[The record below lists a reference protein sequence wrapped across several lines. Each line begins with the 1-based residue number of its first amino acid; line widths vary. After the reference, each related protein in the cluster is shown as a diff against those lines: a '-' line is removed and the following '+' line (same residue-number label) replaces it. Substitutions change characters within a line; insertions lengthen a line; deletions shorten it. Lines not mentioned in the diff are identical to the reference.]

1 MINPFPWQEECLAAW
16 LAAGGRGIAH
26 VATGAGKTVM
36 ALMAVK
42 ALEER
47 LRTELRVKVV
57 VPKVFLAAQWADA
70 IVKIYGAGRAEV
82 GICSGTVKE
91 SRRKFTVYVV
101 NTARLCA
108 ARHIAADF
116 AAGRAV
122 FLIGDECH
130 RLGSEEN
137 AHVFDFLHL
146 AGPDNY
152 FALGLS
158 ATPDCERYESVI
170 VPALGREIY
179 GYGIREAAAARVV
192 ADFAAHG
199 VGLTFTEAEA
209 DDYEELTEKL
219 SAVVRKLLK
228 KCPFL
233 RALSGNQFLACLNRL
248 AAQKDEI
255 GDLAS
260 AARFLMFRR
269 KEIVYLA
276 RARILCAV
284 ELARRQPVGSRV
296 IFFLERIEMAD
307 ELYAALLPV
316 YGGRICR
323 YHSEMSDEEKRRALE
338 TYRDGEALAL
348 VCCRALDEGLDIPDT
363 DAGVLVAATSAP
375 RQRIQRLGRL
385 LRRGGG
391 RAVKDIYYFYI
402 AGFVEE
408 TLLLPELPRGED
420 LFFDHTTGAIQN
432 PPYDALAA
440 GLRRKL
446 AARGVAPRLLE
457 EVERNLRLGAIRRD
471 YRERA
476 APEYR
481 AAEKS
486 ERNYWVTMRLLSGQA
501 DERELDLSELFT
513 HRRNDGGSEGV

>member
-36 ALMAVK
+36 ALMAVR

-47 LRTELRVKVV
+47 LRTDLRVKVV
-57 VPKVFLAAQWADA
+57 VPKVFLAAQWAEA
-70 IVKIYGAGRAEV
+70 IVKIYGAARAEV
-82 GICSGTVKE
+82 GICSGAVKE
-91 SRRKFTVYVV
+91 SSRKFTVYVV

-137 AHVFDFLHL
+137 AHVFDFLPL

-158 ATPDCERYESVI
+158 ATPDCERYENVI

-179 GYGIREAAAARVV
+179 GYDIREAAAARVV

-199 VGLTFTEAEA
+199 VGLAFTEAEA
-209 DDYEELTEKL
+209 GDYEELTEKL
-219 SAVVRKLLK
+219 RAITKKLLR

-233 RALSGNQFLACLNRL
+233 RALSGNKFLACLNRL
-248 AAQKDEI
+248 AAQKNEI
-255 GDLAS
+255 GSLAS
-260 AARFLMFRR
+260 AVRFLMFRR

-276 RARILCAV
+276 RTRVLCAV
-284 ELARRQPVGSRV
+284 ELAKRQPAGSRV

-323 YHSEMSDEEKRRALE
+323 YHSEMSDEEKRRALDA
-338 TYRDGEALAL
+338 YRDGEALAL
-348 VCCRALDEGLDIPDT
+348 VCCRWIFRTRTPGSSSPPPRRRASAYSGWAVCSAAAA
-363 DAGVLVAATSAP
+363 AGRSRIFTIFISRNPWRSAYCCRNCRGARTCFSITGP
-375 RQRIQRLGRL
+375 APSKIRLMTRWPPGC
-385 LRRGGG
+385 GGNW
-391 RAVKDIYYFYI
+391 
-402 AGFVEE
+402 
-408 TLLLPELPRGED
+408 P
-420 LFFDHTTGAIQN
+420 
-432 PPYDALAA
+432 LAA
-440 GLRRKL
+440 
-446 AARGVAPRLLE
+446 
-457 EVERNLRLGAIRRD
+457 
-471 YRERA
+471 
-476 APEYR
+476 
-481 AAEKS
+481 
-486 ERNYWVTMRLLSGQA
+486 
-501 DERELDLSELFT
+501 
-513 HRRNDGGSEGV
+513 